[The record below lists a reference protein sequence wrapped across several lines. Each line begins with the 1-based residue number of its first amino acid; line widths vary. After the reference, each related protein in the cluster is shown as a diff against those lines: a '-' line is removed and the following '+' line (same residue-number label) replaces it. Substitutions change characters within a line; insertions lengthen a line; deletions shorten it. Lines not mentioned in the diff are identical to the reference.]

1 MITENIVQKIA
12 LPEGI
17 SATVEG
23 SVVSLTGPK
32 GTVSRNFIHPK
43 VKVSLDQEGIS
54 FTAIKFTKNE
64 KKVMHTYVAHL
75 KNLFKGVTKGHEYKL
90 KICSGHFPMNVS
102 IKGQTLE
109 VKNFIGEVVPRSYS
123 FSKDVDVKLNGE
135 MISVTGI
142 NKELVSQTAGS
153 IEQLTRRVG
162 FDRRIFQ
169 DGIYIVDKDG
179 KLML

>member
-1 MITENIVQKIA
+1 
-12 LPEGI
+12 
-17 SATVEG
+17 
-23 SVVSLTGPK
+23 
-32 GTVSRNFIHPK
+32 
-43 VKVSLDQEGIS
+43 
-54 FTAIKFTKNE
+54 
-64 KKVMHTYVAHL
+64 
-75 KNLFKGVTKGHEYKL
+75 
-90 KICSGHFPMNVS
+90 MNVS

>member
-1 MITENIVQKIA
+1 MIAENIIQKIA

-17 SATVEG
+17 SVTVQN
-23 SVVSLTGPK
+23 SVVSVTGPK
-32 GTVSRNFIHPK
+32 GTTSRNFTHPRI
-43 VKVSLDQEGIS
+43 KVSLEGNEIS
-54 FTAIKFTKNE
+54 FLAIKFTKNE
-64 KKVMHTYVAHL
+64 KKVMNTYVAHL
-75 KNLFKGVTKGHEYKL
+75 KNLFKGVTEGHEYKL

-109 VKNFIGEVVPRSYS
+109 VKNFIGEVVPRTYS
-123 FSKDVDVKLNGE
+123 FSKDVEVKLNGD
-135 MISVTGI
+135 MINVTGI
-142 NKELVSQTAGS
+142 NKELVSQTAAS

-179 KLML
+179 KSIL